1 MFRRHEEM
9 PGMDMSS
16 SNMSSSD
23 MSTMDV
29 SAMRMTFF
37 ASSNTPLYSD
47 QWTPHTV
54 GQYAATCIFLIAL
67 AVAWRALFAAKAIVE
82 ERWLAQAL
90 QRHYVVVAGQTPE
103 SERIKQDASSSPG
116 TLMVNGVEQ
125 KVMVTQQ
132 QIKGPQPWRF
142 SVDLPRAL
150 LATVIAG
157 VGWLLMLAIMTLNV
171 GYFMSI
177 LGGTFLGEVLVGRY
191 VQGMAEH

>member
-1 MFRRHEEM
+1 MFPVRRHDEM
-9 PGMDMSS
+9 AGMAGMDMSS
-16 SNMSSSD
+16 NSSD
-23 MSTMDV
+23 MMDV

-67 AVAWRALFAAKAIVE
+67 AVAWRALFAAKSILE

-90 QRHYVVVAGQTPE
+90 QRRYVVVAGQTPE
-103 SERIKQDASSSPG
+103 SERIKQEPSSNPG
-116 TLMVNGVEQ
+116 TLTVNGVEQ
-125 KVMVTQQ
+125 RVMVTQQ

-191 VQGMAEH
+191 VQGIEEH